1 MKNTSTQS
9 AFLFCLGLILWAGC
23 KTGQIPVITDFK
35 KPLNFCGEFSHG
47 DQPPRY
53 CECTAD
59 SVQNPDG
66 QFVKKPDYKWFDRFG
81 NRYCNLYIK
90 DPCSNKGVDKRSI
103 VPGVNFSSPNRQ
115 SAGGLFNLYFSDI
128 QNGLTTGFGN
138 PNNAAYLDVIT
149 QVFSDIDAMLVT
161 PVTSCGNPFVP
172 VNIEVQSFNSQGSGI
187 LGEASAYHE
196 YLGESSGIKHN
207 EVWKAINSGAN
218 DPALW
223 DGFIR
228 INLGYTNWYTG
239 YAGPVTAGKIDL
251 YTVVLHEVL
260 HAMGFASLIA
270 ENGGSKFHPNGPP
283 LNNYSIFDKFLK
295 FDNAPVNINNTS
307 VITNS
312 GGYNLAY
319 NVNSNP
325 ATDLRSGC
333 QNPTPTGP
341 DIKFSGSNNPSSY
354 VYTPTLWSNGSSISH
369 FQIGCDGAS
378 TSQFVMNYSIGYA
391 IARRITTEEANTLCD
406 IGYKLSGT
414 YGTTVLDA
422 NGNPNPNLKS
432 IPSCGQLLVAVDDK
446 GPCCTNNNF
455 TVQYCP
461 NTTLTIHTSDLICND
476 VFTGNVTVTDFEII
490 STGAAV
496 PPSGNDFIYTP
507 AQLGQ
512 DILRYRLQD
521 NLGNKGNY
529 AYVFIFVTACPDFS
543 CDNTSIC
550 NMICNPNFEDYDNN
564 CVNSCFSGNNSFH
577 GILVSGSCCIEGWQQ
592 LFDSPDFSE
601 GCANSSTVN
610 ITQLSGNPGGKVQIS
625 GYRDFDSGT
634 PGFQQYNEAI
644 MTSGSIQQNKQYILS
659 FHAQKLYASANST
672 SACIRYGLLKQSSLN
687 TWNYGSNLG
696 MWNPA
701 QKSAPIP
708 FSIQVIGILNSSQ
721 IFNNWTQF
729 STCFTA
735 NDNYDRLFLQGGRQD
750 GLTGSQRSLIDFVEL
765 IEDKMDNIQT
775 NYNTLCGQ
783 SLIIGDNLCS
793 ISNMNYSWWDVT
805 NSNNAIQLTNGLTIL
820 AGGVSIPSANTNG
833 SQIQVSPNQ
842 NKIYELRRRMI
853 SQNGYPIAMNNCDK
867 DIQVAV
873 TVNANITIRKN
884 VLSSTPASPGSTVQF
899 QLVVHNSTG
908 TNLTNVMVND
918 LLNTYFNTS
927 TLSIGYNPNV
937 TYVINLN
944 NLDFTI
950 LSLPDGATETINY
963 SVQLGSSTNQTT
975 VSNCAKVEYA
985 GCFVEDCVDIPVVPC
1000 NGKYNLM
1007 VRDDPSD
1014 GGLELNPGYIW
1025 SGDIWNCNNNA
1036 SCSTM
1041 ENPEY
1046 KTSGYNYLNVR
1057 IRNIGCADYVPSPTS
1072 NSFIHLYWTIGRM
1085 GEYWDAYW
1093 VQSVQNQ
1100 INNHTAGSELT
1111 QSGGYVIPAIPAGG
1125 EWIYSLPWTPPN
1137 PANFLLGPSPM
1148 LCFLARIE
1156 STADPIT
1163 GEIIGPL
1170 AAIGPNVRASNN
1182 IATINASL
1190 VDLDKPNIFIINNPY
1205 DRELKFDLDVSASD
1219 KSIENFLSAGSLELT
1234 VDQKYKRNFDSVSVS
1249 SNVKKSSGIKF
1260 VIHGESKTGEINNI
1274 VLKPKET
1281 IAVSLRFSLSGG
1293 PKPTK
1298 DKQYQIRVGGKYQDA
1313 KVGSTELNY
1322 IIKTK
1327 KK

>member
-1 MKNTSTQS
+1 MKNISTRS
-9 AFLFCLGLILWAGC
+9 AFLFCLGLVLWTGC
-23 KTGQIPVITDFK
+23 KTGQIPVKPDPK
-35 KPLNFCGEFSHG
+35 KPINFCGEFSHG
-47 DQPPRY
+47 DQSPRY

-66 QFVKKPDYKWFDRFG
+66 QFVKKPNYKWFDRFG

-103 VPGVNFSSPNRQ
+103 VPGVNFSSPNKQ

-128 QNGLTTGFGN
+128 QNGLTTGFGD
-138 PNNAAYLDVIT
+138 PNNAAYLDVIA

-161 PVTSCGNPFVP
+161 PATSCGNPFVP
-172 VNIEVQSFNSQGSGI
+172 VNIEIQSMNSQGSGI

-196 YLGESSGIKHN
+196 YLGENSGIKHN

-223 DGFIR
+223 DGYIR

-239 YAGPVTAGKIDL
+239 YAGPVTAGKVDL

-270 ENGGSKFHPNGPP
+270 ENGGSKFHPNGPA

-295 FDNAPVNINNTS
+295 FDNAQTNINNAN

-354 VYTPTLWSNGSSISH
+354 VYTPALWSNGSSISH
-369 FQIGCDGAS
+369 FQIGCDGAA
-378 TSQFVMNYSIGYA
+378 TSQFVMNPSIGYA

-414 YGTTVLDA
+414 YGTAVLDA
-422 NGNPNPNLKS
+422 NGNSNPNLKS

-455 TVQYCP
+455 TVQWCP

-521 NLGNKGNY
+521 NMGNKSNY
-529 AYVFIFVTACPDFS
+529 AYVFVFVTACPNFS
-543 CDNTSIC
+543 CNNTSIC

-564 CVNSCFSGNNSFH
+564 CTNSCFGTNNGYN
-577 GILVSGSCCIEGWQQ
+577 GILVLGNCCIEGWQQ
-592 LFDSPDFSE
+592 LFQSPDFSQN
-601 GCANSSTVN
+601 CSN
-610 ITQLSGNPGGKVQIS
+610 ITYLTGNPGGMVQIS
-625 GYRDFDSGT
+625 GSSDFNIT
-634 PGFQQYNEAI
+634 FPGHNEAI
-644 MTSGSIQQNKQYILS
+644 MTSVQVQQNKKYIIS
-659 FHAQKLYASANST
+659 FHAKRLNST
-672 SACIRYGLLKQSSLN
+672 LPADHLRYGLINQLSLN
-687 TWNYGSNLG
+687 NWHYGG
-696 MWNPA
+696 YWGWWNPN
-701 QKSAPIP
+701 QYSKP
-708 FSIQVIGILNSSQ
+708 FPTTNFPQQIIDILNPSQ
-721 IFNNWTQF
+721 FSNDWTQF
-729 STCFTA
+729 VNCFSSG
-735 NDNYDRLFLQGGRQD
+735 DNFDRFFLQVGRND
-750 GLTGSQRSLIDFVEL
+750 GLNSLGRNLVDFIEL
-765 IEDKMDNIQT
+765 VEDKIDNMQT
-775 NYNTLCGQ
+775 NYSTLCGQ
-783 SLIIGDNLCS
+783 SLIIGENLCS

-805 NSNNAIQLTNGLTIL
+805 NSSNPIQLTNGLTIM
-820 AGGVSIPSANTNG
+820 AGGVSIPSTNTNG

-842 NKIYELRRRMI
+842 SRIYELRRRMI
-853 SQNGYPIAMNNCDK
+853 SQNGIPVTVANSCDK
-867 DIQVAV
+867 DVQVTV
-873 TVNANITIRKN
+873 TVNANITIQKT

-899 QLVVHNSTG
+899 QLVIHNSTG
-908 TNLTNVMVND
+908 TSLTNVMVND
-918 LLNTYFNTS
+918 LLNTYFNTN
-927 TLSIGYNPNV
+927 TLSFGYNPNV
-937 TYVINLN
+937 THMVNAN
-944 NLDFTI
+944 NVDFTI
-950 LSLPDGATETINY
+950 LSLPDGATENINY

-985 GCFVEDCVDIPVVPC
+985 GCFVEDCVDIAVVPC

-1014 GGLELNPGYIW
+1014 EGLELNPGYIW

-1036 SCSTM
+1036 NCTFM

-1046 KTSGYNYLNVR
+1046 KTNGYNHLNVR
-1057 IRNIGCADYVPSPTS
+1057 IRNIGCADYVPSSS
-1072 NSFIHLYWTIGRM
+1072 NNAFIHLYWTIGRT

-1093 VQSVQNQ
+1093 VQSIQNQ
-1100 INNHTAGSELT
+1100 INNHSAGSELT
-1111 QSGGYVIPAIPAGG
+1111 QTSGYLIPAIPAGG

-1137 PANFLLGPSPM
+1137 PADFLLGQSPM
-1148 LCFLARIE
+1148 LCFLARIV
-1156 STADPIT
+1156 SAVDPIT
-1163 GEIIGPL
+1163 GEMIGPS
-1170 AAIGPNVRASNN
+1170 AEIGPNVRASNN
-1182 IATINASL
+1182 IATINTAL
-1190 VDLDKPNIFIINNPY
+1190 VNIDTLNVFVINNPY
-1205 DRELKFDLDVSASD
+1205 DREVKFNLSLSASD
-1219 KSIENFLSAGSLELT
+1219 KSIENFLAHGSVELSVASKNKGNFASA
-1234 VDQKYKRNFDSVSVS
+1234 SVS
-1249 SNVKKSSGIKF
+1249 SNVKKLSGTKF
-1260 VIHGESKTGEINNI
+1260 IIHGESKTGEINNI

-1281 IAVSLRFSLSGG
+1281 IVVNLKFSLSGE
-1293 PKPTK
+1293 PKATK
-1298 DKQYQIRVGGKYQDA
+1298 DKQYQIRVAGKYQDA
-1313 KVGSTELNY
+1313 KISSTEFNY

-1327 KK
+1327 RK